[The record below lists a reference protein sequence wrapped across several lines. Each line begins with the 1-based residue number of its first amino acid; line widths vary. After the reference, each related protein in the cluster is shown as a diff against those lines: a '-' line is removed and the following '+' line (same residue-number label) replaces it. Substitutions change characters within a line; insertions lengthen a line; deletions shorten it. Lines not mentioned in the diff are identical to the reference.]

1 MITQV
6 TTLTGATPTPGVG
19 HDADGNPAPDN
30 IDLTPRP
37 RCDCERAGYVHT
49 NQCPHTPCHH
59 LFRSATAIVAMCG
72 AIDRDDKTD
81 ADQRRFA
88 DLPDDGTVCT
98 DCIAAVR
105 DMRGDA

>member
-1 MITQV
+1 
-6 TTLTGATPTPGVG
+6 
-19 HDADGNPAPDN
+19 
-30 IDLTPRP
+30 
-37 RCDCERAGYVHT
+37 
-49 NQCPHTPCHH
+49 
-59 LFRSATAIVAMCG
+59 MCG